1 MAEEFVRIHL
11 DTLMGKWVNV
21 HGVLLDD
28 KKELPNKWR
37 ILGLGGCGA
46 FPEGVHSVLKEGDAE
61 TYPCLP
67 PGSSKILISSS
78 FLTVLTECITKSV

>member
-21 HGVLLDD
+21 QGVLLDD
-28 KKELPNKWR
+28 KKELPKKWR

-46 FPEGVHSVLKEGDAE
+46 FTHSVLKEGYAE
-61 TYPCLP
+61 TYQWLP
-67 PGSSKILISSS
+67 PGSSKILILSS
-78 FLTVLTECITKSV
+78 FLTVLTECITKSL